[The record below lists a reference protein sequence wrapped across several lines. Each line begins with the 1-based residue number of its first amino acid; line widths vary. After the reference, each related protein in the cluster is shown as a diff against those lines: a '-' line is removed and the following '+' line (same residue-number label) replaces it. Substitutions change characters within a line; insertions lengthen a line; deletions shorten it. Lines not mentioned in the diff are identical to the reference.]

1 MQVARIEIHNF
12 RGIREATLDLVQH
25 AVLLGDNNTGKT
37 TVLEAMDLVL
47 GPDRLNRT
55 PPVDEHDFF
64 LGRYLPESSV
74 GAEEDKAD
82 EEVVDHPGDIQ
93 QVAEGQVP
101 EQGIPVAGEQTEG
114 AGAPAGEPEVPAPQI
129 RIGVTIA
136 NLSEEQQ
143 GRFGD
148 YIEFWDSKEKKLYQ
162 DPAPEGVDAATVS
175 PALRVTF
182 IGQYD
187 PEEDDFEG
195 KTFYT
200 VTLSD
205 GAPVPFTKKDKQV
218 CGLLY
223 LRSVRTG
230 SRTLSLDV
238 MSQ

>member
-64 LGRYLPESSV
+64 LGEYLPQSSM
-74 GAEEDKAD
+74 GAEEGKAG
-82 EEVVDHPGDIQ
+82 EELGDHTGDIQ
-93 QVAEGQVP
+93 QVAAGQTP
-101 EQGIPVAGEQTEG
+101 EEGIPVEGEQTEG

-129 RIGVTIA
+129 RIGVTIT

-148 YIEFWDSKEKKLYQ
+148 CIEFWDSKEKKLYQ

-182 IGQYD
+182 HQMMHGRTTVEYQLKHGFQR
-187 PEEDDFEG
+187 DDLGVSTQGRVFAQGMPG
-195 KTFYT
+195 KIRLIY
-200 VTLSD
+200 
-205 GAPVPFTKKDKQV
+205 
-218 CGLLY
+218 
-223 LRSVRTG
+223 
-230 SRTLSLDV
+230 
-238 MSQ
+238 

>member
-129 RIGVTIA
+129 RIGVDVA
-136 NLSEEQQ
+136 PV
-143 GRFGD
+143 F
-148 YIEFWDSKEKKLYQ
+148 
-162 DPAPEGVDAATVS
+162 PAPS
-175 PALRVTF
+175 
-182 IGQYD
+182 Y
-187 PEEDDFEG
+187 
-195 KTFYT
+195 
-200 VTLSD
+200 
-205 GAPVPFTKKDKQV
+205 
-218 CGLLY
+218 
-223 LRSVRTG
+223 
-230 SRTLSLDV
+230 
-238 MSQ
+238 SQ